1 MTSELLLSRLKQTNY
16 SWIRDLV
23 SNTPLIAGLYR
34 YFWAWRRKVSAC
46 RGIFRTFEAASASAP
61 RNAKVGYSQQ
71 EVRRHKNPALL
82 TARRNLGEFQPRDYP
97 ILIWLAHAFRQSN
110 TLFDLGG
117 NVGLE
122 YYAYSRFMRYPE
134 GLKWTVCEIDEI
146 CEVGQKLARENKAIG
161 LQFTNDFQHADGAE
175 ILLSCG
181 AIQYLQKDL
190 SEMIASLPLAPRH
203 VLVNRVPLGDVPTFF
218 TIQNIGYAFCA
229 YKIQNREDFINSL
242 TLLGYKLIDQWRDAR
257 YCHIPF
263 HPGLTVKGYSGF
275 YFRR

>member
-1 MTSELLLSRLKQTNY
+1 MGENSGVIANGGKSNQPSLGWLISAALLFAMTGWLLHIVVFFYLRVLWLFNIGLEMTSELLLSRLKQTNY

-110 TLFDLGG
+110 TLFEEMSVLSIT
-117 NVGLE
+117 L
-122 YYAYSRFMRYPE
+122 
-134 GLKWTVCEIDEI
+134 T
-146 CEVGQKLARENKAIG
+146 
-161 LQFTNDFQHADGAE
+161 ADSCD
-175 ILLSCG
+175 IL
-181 AIQYLQKDL
+181 KDL
-190 SEMIASLPLAPRH
+190 
-203 VLVNRVPLGDVPTFF
+203 NG
-218 TIQNIGYAFCA
+218 QYA
-229 YKIQNREDFINSL
+229 RL
-242 TLLGYKLIDQWRDAR
+242 TR
-257 YCHIPF
+257 F
-263 HPGLTVKGYSGF
+263 VK
-275 YFRR
+275 